1 MPKTLS
7 GAATES
13 AAPTKHTIVKE
24 PAKELRRSAR
34 NATMADVHTMHKVER
49 LAAKKNL
56 ETGNSF
62 SSFPDSKII
71 SNLGRIGINLGSS
84 DIAVIKNLEVDRLV
98 LCAKQK
104 KNLSKPKLS
113 NLESDDERD
122 RRSIGSSSQPHLW

>member
-1 MPKTLS
+1 MEGEVMGCDAKES
-7 GAATES
+7 GAARER
-13 AAPTKHTIVKE
+13 AAPTKHTTVKE
-24 PAKELRRSAR
+24 PAEVLRRSAR

-84 DIAVIKNLEVDRLV
+84 DIAIIKNLEVDRLV

-104 KNLSKPKLS
+104 KEFIETQIL
-113 NLESDDERD
+113 
-122 RRSIGSSSQPHLW
+122 